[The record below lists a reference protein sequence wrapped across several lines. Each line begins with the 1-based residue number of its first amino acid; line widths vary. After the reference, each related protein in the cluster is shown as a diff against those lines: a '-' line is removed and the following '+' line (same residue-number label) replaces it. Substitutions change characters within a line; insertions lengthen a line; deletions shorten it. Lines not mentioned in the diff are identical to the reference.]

1 MCALDA
7 LLLGAFVVRS
17 AVLGRSL
24 SYMDCFAVRAAP
36 SGAGAGTGFLGV
48 PSVGAGAGAGAGF
61 VDFAGASR
69 ASCFAAKGV
78 WGLGIA
84 SS

>member
-7 LLLGAFVVRS
+7 LLLGAFVVES

-36 SGAGAGTGFLGV
+36 SGAGAGAGFLGV
-48 PSVGAGAGAGAGF
+48 PSVGAGEGAGF